1 MDDGRW
7 TMNNGRWTTDDG
19 RWTKM
24 GVDGQDL
31 PCRLTHPRRTFN
43 TRLGITPFPHLFCCV
58 GYCHGRMMDDVRD
71 FRTSTYNREYDTYL
85 EEVCVVDRG
94 CPLARALHMVCFPL
108 FFPSLQYS
116 DRKPH
121 HQKHV
126 NSVNYRL
133 HQK

>member
-1 MDDGRW
+1 MMFETLGRVH
-7 TMNNGRWTTDDG
+7 T
-19 RWTKM
+19 
-24 GVDGQDL
+24 
-31 PCRLTHPRRTFN
+31 
-43 TRLGITPFPHLFCCV
+43 IE
-58 GYCHGRMMDDVRD
+58 
-71 FRTSTYNREYDTYL
+71 STYL